1 MQSTA
6 TDQPLSC
13 GNCGASLTDRDAPW
27 CEKCDVGGFGQG
39 ECHEHRDNWPEDL
52 ELGNPVG

>member
-27 CEKCDVGGFGQG
+27 CEECDAG
-39 ECHEHRDNWPEDL
+39 RDNWPEDL